1 MMIYDKNLSVV
12 PITTHIKLKD
22 VSKKISVELINKKL
36 LTLNKEFKK
45 LFKFKPK
52 IAILGLNPHNGE
64 FKKIQRKF

>member
-45 LFKFKPK
+45 LFKFLQK
-52 IAILGLNPHNGE
+52 LQ
-64 FKKIQRKF
+64 F